1 MLGGPLDKKPF
12 SHSGRNGTRFHSA
25 TCGLK
30 EGVTVT
36 RPDHITELQFASDF
50 GEFASYHAM
59 HIWDRLVEGFSGY
72 DNINY
77 TVVSKAEEAE

>member
-12 SHSGRNGTRFHSA
+12 SHMSRNGTRFKSA

-36 RPDHITELQFASDF
+36 RPGHITELQFASDF
-50 GEFASYHAM
+50 AEFASYHAM
-59 HIWDRLVEGFSGY
+59 NIWENLTDGFSGY
-72 DNINY
+72 DNIHY
-77 TVVSKAEEAE
+77 TVEGVAQDTQ